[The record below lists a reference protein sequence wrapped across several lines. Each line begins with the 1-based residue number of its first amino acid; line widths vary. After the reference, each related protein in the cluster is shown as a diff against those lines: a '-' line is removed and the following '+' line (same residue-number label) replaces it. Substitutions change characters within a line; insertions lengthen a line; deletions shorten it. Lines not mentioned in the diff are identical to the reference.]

1 MLNLDEN
8 KKLLKS
14 WPWCLQPGV
23 FSAFEDEEPDWTPVV
38 GLMLSCQKKEWLEN
52 LIKGLWGSL
61 LKLQIIRSLCKLL
74 PACRRLLFPLLH
86 AEKGRP
92 FSACNKGNRRR
103 LRAGNVNC
111 SLTTLFKFFF
121 TDVICYTLWRTKHL
135 SLITLSAGKILR
147 GNSHT
152 TEKWVLIGLSKK
164 KENASRGPYSNTQ

>member
-1 MLNLDEN
+1 
-8 KKLLKS
+8 
-14 WPWCLQPGV
+14 
-23 FSAFEDEEPDWTPVV
+23 
-38 GLMLSCQKKEWLEN
+38 MLSRQKKEWLEN

-121 TDVICYTLWRTKHL
+121 TNVICYTLWRTKHL

-164 KENASRGPYSNTQ
+164 KRKRLERPVLQHPVRRHLLFRQTTTLRVKDTGLKSLSKIKTY